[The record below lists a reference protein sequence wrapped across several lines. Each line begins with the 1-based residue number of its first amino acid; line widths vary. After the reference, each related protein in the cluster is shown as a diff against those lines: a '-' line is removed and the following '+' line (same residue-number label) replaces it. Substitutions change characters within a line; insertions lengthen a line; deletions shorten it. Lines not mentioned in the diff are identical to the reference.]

1 MEKNKIV
8 VYNNRAYGVKVS
20 HHGLQNG
27 YLDYAALSEIV
38 GATILN
44 NNIRTAT
51 MEDWEMYSGEWTGE
65 DVVFQDYIIT
75 EQGAQLLE
83 HLTDELVFYNEK
95 LDLYIW
101 GITHF
106 GTGWDYVLT
115 SVRLSSETL

>member
-27 YLDYAALSEIV
+27 YLDCSALSEIV

-51 MEDWEMYSGEWTGE
+51 MEDWDLYSGEWTG

-83 HLTDELVFYNEK
+83 HLTDELVFYNEE

-101 GITHF
+101 AITHF
-106 GTGWDYVLT
+106 GTSWDYVLT
-115 SVRLSSETL
+115 GVELDISNS